1 MTQPTVITLEEHSLG
16 LWKASIDAGEWEG
29 LNTAGQTAA
38 SALDNLGLLIAG
50 VRASQRREAE
60 AEDREAARAK
70 LSRIRRQLADEGSK
84 RYAEARLGAIDHGAV
99 LRDIAASKPGGAK

>member
-1 MTQPTVITLEEHSLG
+1 MKIEFTP
-16 LWKASIDAGEWEG
+16 ACDACGVEG
-29 LNTAGQTAA
+29 LDEDET
-38 SALDNLGLLIAG
+38 LCGLCKA
-50 VRASQRREAE
+50 QRHEAE